1 MFFNSLI
8 RGALTFFFKNAFFL
22 QLQLFNEGNVLFL
35 GKKQDHKH
43 QELYTI
49 THCKQIRL
57 IIYVVLIKVRSL
69 S

>member
-22 QLQLFNEGNVLFL
+22 QLQSFNEGNVLFL

-43 QELYTI
+43 QE
-49 THCKQIRL
+49 
-57 IIYVVLIKVRSL
+57 
-69 S
+69 